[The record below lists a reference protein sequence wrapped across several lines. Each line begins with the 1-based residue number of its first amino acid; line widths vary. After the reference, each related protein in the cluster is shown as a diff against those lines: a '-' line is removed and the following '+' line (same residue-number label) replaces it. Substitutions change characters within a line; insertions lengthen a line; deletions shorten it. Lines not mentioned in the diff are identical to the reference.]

1 MAGFKNMYYD
11 NWMVGIRP
19 LQVFPGLGAFP
30 LSPSIDSSSEIERFL
45 SDVATHLCDRM
56 TRWEEYKF
64 QRHAV
69 YSSLSPVTL
78 LQADAIRGL
87 YKAVKASGVFP
98 LPATR
103 HLASPASVRWIAI
116 PDDDPNIP
124 PHVLRVAANGYRG
137 TLNLAALTHDHPQFI
152 GVDLGDQLDKPFQI
166 WRLA

>member
-1 MAGFKNMYYD
+1 MYD
-11 NWMVGIRP
+11 EI
-19 LQVFPGLGAFP
+19 LPGLGAFP

-45 SDVATHLCDRM
+45 SDVAAHLCDRM
-56 TRWEEYKF
+56 TKWEEYKF

-69 YSSLSPVTL
+69 YSSSSQTTM

-87 YKAVKASGVFP
+87 YTAVTASGIFP

-116 PDDDPNIP
+116 PDDDPNLP

-137 TLNLAALTHDHPQFI
+137 TLNLSALTKQYRQFQT
-152 GVDLGDQLDKPFQI
+152 LQLASSPDTVFNLWSISKS
-166 WRLA
+166 